1 MVSFVCDQCQTTL
14 RKAKVDQHYWG
25 CRMDSVSCV
34 DCGNTFWGDDFK
46 SHTSCI
52 SEAEKH
58 MGSLY
63 PGNKKKQD
71 LAESKESKEPP
82 KIIESDTKKDEKTD
96 SKTDSDSQV
105 SLEIVAKVVGDLIK
119 EVRLVSG
126 IGI

>member
-1 MVSFVCDQCQTTL
+1 
-14 RKAKVDQHYWG
+14 
-25 CRMDSVSCV
+25 
-34 DCGNTFWGDDFK
+34 
-46 SHTSCI
+46 
-52 SEAEKH
+52 